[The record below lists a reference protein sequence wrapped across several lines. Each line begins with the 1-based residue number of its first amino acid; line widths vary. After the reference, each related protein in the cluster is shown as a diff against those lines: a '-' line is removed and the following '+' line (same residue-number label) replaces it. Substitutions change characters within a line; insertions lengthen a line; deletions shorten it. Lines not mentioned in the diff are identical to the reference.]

1 MAKTANHS
9 RGSAPISAD
18 RASAAAPAGKQPSEE
33 AGRKKK
39 ISPRDGWR
47 TIVKIG
53 AYLGKHRALLVMI
66 IVMTVFSSILGL
78 MGPYLLGF
86 AIDHYFVPGDY
97 AGLIGLMVLLGAFYL
112 FQSLAAWLQNYWMIG
127 VAQEAVSG
135 MRKDL
140 FRQLHRLPVS
150 YYVKRQHGDMMSRV
164 THDIENVSQT
174 LNTSVIQLLSSLLTF
189 TGMLGLMLWLSPLM
203 TLITLTIIPVMVLG
217 MKWITARTGK
227 YFKEQQRDLGQLN
240 GFVEESLSAHRIVK
254 SFSMEERM
262 IEAFVERSSRLK
274 VSGYWAQTYTGFI
287 PKLMNMLNNVSFAV
301 IAGAGGLLAIHG
313 IVSVGILVTFAEYA
327 RQFTRPLND
336 LANQFNTFLSAIAGA
351 ERVFAVLEEEG
362 EEQDERK
369 AEEVKNIQGE
379 VVLKNVSFAYEKG
392 GQTIK
397 DVTIRAR
404 PGETIALVGPTGAG
418 KTTIFQLLSRFYD
431 PDEGE
436 IRIDGRPTVTITRT
450 SLRRQMGFVLQD
462 VFLFEGT
469 IRDNIRYGRLDAS
482 DRDVERAA
490 RDANAHS
497 FITKL
502 PQGYDTMLQADG
514 AGISQGQKQL
524 LSIARTLLADPSI
537 LLLDEA
543 TSSIDTVTE
552 VRIQEALT
560 RLMQGRTSFVIAH
573 RLNTIRQAD
582 RIIVLDQGRVIEQGS
597 HQELME
603 QEGFYYELNKGSH
616 RHAVQS

>member
-1 MAKTANHS
+1 MNA
-9 RGSAPISAD
+9 
-18 RASAAAPAGKQPSEE
+18 AAAPGKQPSEP
-33 AGRKKK
+33 AGRKKIRPK
-39 ISPRDGWR
+39 DGWG

-78 MGPYLLGF
+78 MGPYLLGW

-97 AGLIGLMVLLGAFYL
+97 AGLAGLIMLLGAFYL
-112 FQSLAAWLQNYWMIG
+112 LQSLAAWLQNYWMIG
-127 VAQEAVSG
+127 VAQEAVST

-189 TGMLGLMLWLSPLM
+189 TGMLGLMLWLSPLL
-203 TLITLTIIPVMVLG
+203 TVITLTIIPGMVLG

-262 IEAFVERSSRLK
+262 IEAFVERSGRLK

-287 PKLMNMLNNVSFAV
+287 PKLMNMLNNVSFAI
-301 IAGAGGLLAIHG
+301 IAGAGGLLAING
-313 IVSVGILVTFAEYA
+313 LVSVGILVTFAEYA

-351 ERVFAVLEEEG
+351 ERVFAVLEEDG
-362 EEQDERK
+362 EERDERN
-369 AEEVKNIQGE
+369 AGEIRNIQGD
-379 VVLKNVSFAYEKG
+379 VVLENVSFAYEKG
-392 GQTIK
+392 GQTIR
-397 DVTIRAR
+397 DVTIHAR
-404 PGETIALVGPTGAG
+404 PGETVALVGPTGAG

-436 IRIDGRPTVTITRT
+436 IRIDGRPTGTMTRS

-469 IRDNIRYGRLDAS
+469 IRDNIRYGRLDAT

-497 FITKL
+497 FIIKL
-502 PQGYDTMLQADG
+502 PHGYDTMLQADG

-560 RLMQGRTSFVIAH
+560 RLMKGRTSFVIAH

-597 HQELME
+597 HAELME
-603 QEGFYYELNKGSH
+603 QEGFYYELNKGL
-616 RHAVQS
+616 REHAAQP